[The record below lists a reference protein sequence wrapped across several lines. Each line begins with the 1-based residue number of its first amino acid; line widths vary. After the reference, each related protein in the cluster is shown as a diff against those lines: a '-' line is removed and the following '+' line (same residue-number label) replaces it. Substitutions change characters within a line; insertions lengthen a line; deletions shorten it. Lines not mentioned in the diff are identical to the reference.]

1 MSAEVT
7 QFRIEISE
15 RQLRDLRERLERT
28 RWPERETVED
38 WSQGVPLAYVQE
50 LLRLLGRRI

>member
-28 RWPERETVED
+28 RWPERDTVED